1 MRKTFLLLFAQLC
14 FLTLFGCSKAPDQE
28 WTVTSTGIK
37 HGDFYWCDADHLAAK
52 YLEAGNG
59 YNFTNLYFDARD
71 FKNSQ
76 RIEAKDENGTPLSI
90 SVKQCEKN
98 TFIFFGGGA
107 GGGKYGL
114 YRMPLNGRAELLA
127 VPKDHSLGGIESHNV
142 SLNGKIIVE
151 PMPRKA
157 SGDTYIA
164 DPECTSYVH
173 PDFTLLCLDIRNSQ
187 VIALSRFVITS
198 YLWQDRV
205 PIRSIDG
212 KSPEVQ
218 VRNPQPPLMDDA
230 GKPIIYAVF
239 LRDLHGKIIARID
252 RDSAHLTG
260 MPHYAAS
267 LDESYLYSPCAIRKQ
282 SSREVIVDRVCRYR
296 LDGSSHEWEEIFSF
310 DLVDKLKSEIQYLSV
325 DLKGNIYFSLGGVSG
340 KDGGIWKFDAANK
353 KIVHV
358 VIGVDAKFDHR
369 PLISP
374 DGKKLAFDREYVLH
388 VAQQKGE

>member
-173 PDFTLLCLDIRNSQ
+173 PNFTLLCLDIRNSQ

-212 KSPEVQ
+212 KSPEIQ
-218 VRNPQPPLMDDA
+218 VRNPQPPLTDDA
-230 GKPIIYAVF
+230 GKPFTSAIF
-239 LRDLHGKIIARID
+239 LRDLNGKVLLR
-252 RDSAHLTG
+252 
-260 MPHYAAS
+260 
-267 LDESYLYSPCAIRKQ
+267 LDNDPVYKTDALLYVAGPDDAYLYSPCKKISK
-282 SSREVIVDRVCRYR
+282 SKFSLDYDRVCRYP
-296 LDGSSHEWEEIFSF
+296 LDGSMHAWEEIFSF
-310 DLVDKLKSEIQYLSV
+310 DMADKLKSGIQHISIDAV
-325 DLKGNIYFSLGGVSG
+325 GNVYFDMPGIRG
-340 KDGGIWKFDAANK
+340 KSGGIWKFDVAHNK
-353 KIVHV
+353 VIHV
-358 VIGVDAKFDHR
+358 VAGDEVKFDTR
-369 PLISP
+369 PVVSI
-374 DGKKLAFDREYVLH
+374 DGKKLAFDRDHILH
-388 VAQQKGE
+388 IAYSREN